1 MDEAGLWP
9 QDAESLMRDADTP
22 PMGSHG
28 GNSSDGKG
36 QKSPKACRGLPTP
49 EWAGESRNGVG
60 PGEKALLE
68 GRASQLSL

>member
-28 GNSSDGKG
+28 GNSSEGK
-36 QKSPKACRGLPTP
+36 
-49 EWAGESRNGVG
+49 
-60 PGEKALLE
+60 
-68 GRASQLSL
+68 